1 MYNNRYRLA
10 CARKNVKTTFLRND
24 KYDMDFHMLAV
35 FLVLIYIIIIVAV
48 FIVFIRI
55 LQLLEGELYNQR
67 CIDEQGGDRSPNR
80 PNS

>member
-1 MYNNRYRLA
+1 
-10 CARKNVKTTFLRND
+10 
-24 KYDMDFHMLAV
+24 MDFHMLAI
-35 FLVLIYIIIIVAV
+35 FLVLVYIIVIVAV

-67 CIDEQGGDRSPNR
+67 YIDEQGGNRSPNR